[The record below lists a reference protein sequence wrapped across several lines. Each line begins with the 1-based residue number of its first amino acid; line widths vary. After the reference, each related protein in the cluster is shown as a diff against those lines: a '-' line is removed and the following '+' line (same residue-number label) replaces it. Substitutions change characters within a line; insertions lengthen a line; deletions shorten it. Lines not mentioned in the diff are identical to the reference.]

1 MMKLKLLF
9 SLLMSVLEAE
19 MGLSG
24 DAGEDEA
31 EEDPEER
38 DPATLQARA
47 LIKLVMNDLS
57 VVKKI
62 ADFTH

>member
-1 MMKLKLLF
+1 MA
-9 SLLMSVLEAE
+9 VLEAE
-19 MGLSG
+19 MGLAP
-24 DAGEDEA
+24 DATEEEA
-31 EEDPEER
+31 EEDLEER

-57 VVKKI
+57 IVKKI

>member
-1 MMKLKLLF
+1 
-9 SLLMSVLEAE
+9 
-19 MGLSG
+19 MGLTA
-24 DAGEDEA
+24 DAGEDEG
-31 EEDPEER
+31 EEDSEDR